1 MRSQTWPNHALQNP
15 AIALWLQS
23 SRSVRRAAA
32 LGTLNEYEPHCCDV
46 KGSPSRSSS
55 ELCCRSLVVR
65 QWLRPR
71 IQRLVILPRQN
82 PLRLEVLELLDSCPQ
97 VNGICVLF
105 WSGRMP
111 HSSCKLRLLMRRRQA
126 NSTFWLAFVGV
137 TVPRMG
143 KSLPRC
149 RFRTTTSKSR
159 VDVWSAGSRFLSFSH
174 RFKTDDSMITYHA
187 RHDDCQPL

>member
-1 MRSQTWPNHALQNP
+1 MF
-15 AIALWLQS
+15 
-23 SRSVRRAAA
+23 
-32 LGTLNEYEPHCCDV
+32 
-46 KGSPSRSSS
+46 
-55 ELCCRSLVVR
+55 R

-137 TVPRMG
+137 TVPAYE
-143 KSLPRC
+143 KISTSLSVSNDNVEVACGCMVSREPFPQLLSQIQDG
-149 RFRTTTSKSR
+149 RFDDYLSR
-159 VDVWSAGSRFLSFSH
+159 
-174 RFKTDDSMITYHA
+174 
-187 RHDDCQPL
+187 PP